1 MANISHF
8 SGPKG
13 AQNELEVYEMCAIY
27 KSCALQQ
34 FARCKKNGSKSS
46 NRLLCSSI
54 YVPQD

>member
-13 AQNELEVYEMCAIY
+13 AKNELELYEICACP

-34 FARCKKNGSKSS
+34 FARCKTNGSKSS
-46 NRLLCSSI
+46 SRLL
-54 YVPQD
+54 